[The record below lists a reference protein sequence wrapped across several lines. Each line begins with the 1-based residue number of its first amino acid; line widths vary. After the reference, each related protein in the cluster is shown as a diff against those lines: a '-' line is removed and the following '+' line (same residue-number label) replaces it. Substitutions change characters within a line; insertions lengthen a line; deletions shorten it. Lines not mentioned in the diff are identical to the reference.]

1 VIADYVYKARH
12 FRRETWIALGT
23 SGAAMGFLYGG
34 ISGVLFTLYLLRL
47 GYGPEFV
54 GTVIAVGQAA
64 QALAALPAGLLAMRI
79 GLRRILMLA
88 LTLVMLAGLAY
99 AAAEWV
105 PAAAR
110 QPYILAA
117 AALLY
122 SGTVVIGVC
131 HVPLLASVTRA
142 EERPH
147 AFAILMCLSSLG
159 AFLGSLVG
167 GQLPGF
173 FAGLTG
179 LGLSHP
185 RPYGLGLLAGNLAM
199 APLIWLVSRLPET
212 RREQG
217 ARAAA
222 RSAMPPYEMLVVI
235 GMMGLL
241 RLAGE
246 STTRSFYP
254 VYLDQALAFSTAQ
267 IGLIVSLGSLLA
279 VPAPLLLPQIVRR
292 MGNLRAMVLG
302 VLALSACIAGVAL
315 SGSGW
320 MVGLAYVLMTPVAA
334 VARSAWG
341 LFSQEI
347 VAPEWRPI
355 SSAANNLGIG
365 VGTAALSAAGGY
377 MVASLGYAPL
387 FGMSAASVAL
397 GALTTWLYFGV
408 LRRKAIPPA

>member
-1 VIADYVYKARH
+1 M
-12 FRRETWIALGT
+12 L
-23 SGAAMGFLYGG
+23 S
-34 ISGVLFTLYLLRL
+34 
-47 GYGPEFV
+47 
-54 GTVIAVGQAA
+54 AVGFVSY
-64 QALAALPAGLLAMRI
+64 ALAALPAGALAMAI
-79 GLRRILMLA
+79 GLRRAVLVGVGGMMLC
-88 LTLVMLAGLAY
+88 GLAY
-99 AAAEWV
+99 AEADLI
-105 PAAAR
+105 AAAWR
-110 QPYILAA
+110 QPFILAA
-117 AALLY
+117 
-122 SGTVVIGVC
+122 SIGFGVAFANIS
-131 HVPLLASVTRA
+131 VNTAPLLAGATRV

-147 AFAILMCLSSLG
+147 GFAFFICFMSVGS
-159 AFLGSLVG
+159 FLGSLLSG
-167 GQLPGF
+167 ALPGL

-179 LGLSHP
+179 LELTHA
-185 RPYGLGLLAGNLAM
+185 RPYGYSLAAGALLM
-199 APLIWLVSRLPET
+199 APVIWLVVRMPEQRSARMET
-212 RREQG
+212 LALR
-217 ARAAA
+217 RAA
-222 RSAMPPYEMLVVI
+222 PYLLLGVI
-235 GMMGLL
+235 GLIGLL

-246 STTRSFYP
+246 MTVRTFYP

-408 LRRKAIPPA
+408 WRRGGQTSHASEDL